1 MKQKSDD
8 KCAFCGEKSTKQK
21 CHLMIQCDCC
31 ESWYHSSCQ
40 DLSKTEANLISDG
53 DEKGIK
59 WFCHV
64 CKPVLII
71 KTSNQVATIDEKL
84 DLLNKNMKEL
94 TVKVENNHTAWADKS
109 YSEALQSKTDDIVK
123 RVEENTGY
131 VKKQHL
137 LLQQSVDN
145 ADAES
150 RKLHAILYGLA
161 ESDGPVIDQVKHFMN
176 RECFSQASEP
186 ITAFRLGPKSEG
198 KNRPTKIKF
207 KDETGKWDFL
217 KRVNQSFK
225 GTPTFCL
232 LDRTKEVRNE
242 EYKLRQAAK
251 QLSQTNTNEKY
262 RVRDM
267 KIQNQQVSGEWVNM
281 KKEQGH
287 WIKVTSS

>member
-1 MKQKSDD
+1 MKQKSND
-8 KCAFCGEKSTKQK
+8 KCAFCGKKPAEQK

-53 DEKGIK
+53 EEKGIK

-64 CKPVLII
+64 CKPALIV
-71 KTSNQVATIDEKL
+71 KTSNQVVSVDEKL
-84 DLLNKNMKEL
+84 DAINKNIKEL
-94 TVKVENNHTAWADKS
+94 TAQVVNRQSAWSDKS

-123 RVEENTGY
+123 RVEENTDY
-131 VKKQHL
+131 VKRQHM

-150 RKLHAILYGLA
+150 RKLHAILYGLT
-161 ESDGPVIDQVKHFMN
+161 ESNAAVVDQVKQFMTK
-176 RECFSQASEP
+176 ECFLQVSEP
-186 ITAFRLGPKSEG
+186 ITAFRLGAKSEN
-198 KNRPTKIKF
+198 KNRPIKIKF
-207 KDETGKWDFL
+207 NDEASKWDFL
-217 KRVNQSFK
+217 KRVNQNFK
-225 GTPTFCL
+225 NTLTFCL

-251 QLSQTNTNEKY
+251 QLNQTNTSEKY

-267 KIQNQQVSGEWVNM
+267 KLQVQNASGEWNNM
-281 KKEQGH
+281 KKDQGQ
-287 WIKVTSS
+287 WIKDTNW